1 MRIFVLL
8 ALSLL
13 AGCSGLLPRPAPQQ
27 VFAPA
32 PKLEAGVDWPQVTW
46 QLQVGK
52 PIAHRMLDS
61 ARIVVVPTPGEMQF
75 YRGAAWADSAPEW
88 LQSLVVHGF
97 EDSGRIVGVGRQAS
111 GMRGDYLLLLDLR
124 ALQAEYRIPDG
135 PPVAVFELG
144 AKLVHPASN
153 RVLASRRFRAEE
165 VSASTAIPDVVRA
178 LERGIG
184 AQLGELLRWVLVT
197 GEANATSVGP
207 SPNGR

>member
-1 MRIFVLL
+1 MRIVLL
-8 ALSLL
+8 FALLLL
-13 AGCSGLLPRPAPQQ
+13 AGCSGLLPRPTPQQ
-27 VFAPA
+27 IFVPD
-32 PKLEAGVDWPQVTW
+32 PRIEPRSEWPQVTW
-46 QLQVGK
+46 QLQVAK
-52 PIAHRMLDS
+52 PVAHRMLDS
-61 ARIVVVPTPGEMQF
+61 ARIVVMPTPGEVQF

-88 LQSLVVHGF
+88 LQSLIVHGF

-124 ALQAEYRIPDG
+124 ALQAEYRSTAG

-165 VSASTAIPDVVRA
+165 AAESTAIPDVVRA

-207 SPNGR
+207 TPNGR